1 MRLQKFL
8 SLIHRCSFEE
18 NNRMSSLESNK
29 NLAGI
34 GSILLMFPVVSIVGI
49 ILLYM
54 GLKGLSEYYKDESIY
69 RNALRGVIYG
79 IIALVAIAV
88 AVPLFVIGGMFSVLT
103 LGPFGIGLGLIS
115 LFLLAV
121 IVFIFYVLAAMQ
133 LRKAFNSLAQKTGE
147 HMFETAG
154 TLLFVGAIL
163 TILFFI
169 GLILIFIAWIIT
181 TITFFSIQNS
191 QQPYA
196 YGPATAPASYVT
208 QSTRYCPNC
217 GAPVDQNA
225 TFCSHCGKQLP
236 PA

>member
-1 MRLQKFL
+1 
-8 SLIHRCSFEE
+8 
-18 NNRMSSLESNK
+18 MSNLDSNK

-54 GLKGLSEYYKDESIY
+54 GIKGLSDYYKDETIY
-69 RNALRGVIYG
+69 KDTLRGVIYA

-88 AVPLFVIGGMFSVLT
+88 ALPLFIIGGMFSVFT

-115 LFLLAV
+115 LFLLV
-121 IVFIFYVLAAMQ
+121 VVVFIFYVLAAMQ

-147 HMFETAG
+147 QMFETAG
-154 TLLFVGAIL
+154 TLLFIGAIM
-163 TILFFI
+163 TIVFFV
-169 GLILIFIAWIIT
+169 GLLLIFVAWIIA
-181 TITFFSIQNS
+181 TIAFFSIKVPA
-191 QQPYA
+191 QPYA
-196 YGPATAPASYVT
+196 YSIPPTAVPTAQT
-208 QSTRYCPNC
+208 TKYCPNC